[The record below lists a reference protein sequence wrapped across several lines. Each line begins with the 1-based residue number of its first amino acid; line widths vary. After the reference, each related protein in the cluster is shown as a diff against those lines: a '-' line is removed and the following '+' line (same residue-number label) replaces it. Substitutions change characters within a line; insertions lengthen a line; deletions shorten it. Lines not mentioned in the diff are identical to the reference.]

1 MSLTPIYDDLMRE
14 LNGILEAGEAQE
26 PTNDDRA
33 AEQK

>member
-14 LNGILEAGEAQE
+14 IEGILDAGEGQE